1 MKTKTT
7 INVLGKEFSIHF
19 DPIAKQRYI
28 AGIPSEN
35 IDDICDHFAEKLNVP
50 SGKVMQAFL
59 KVGFEAL
66 KAERENR
73 MPRSLGQILTDELE
87 QYQI

>member
-7 INVLGKEFSIHF
+7 IDVLGKEFSIHF
-19 DPIAKQRYI
+19 DPITKTRYI

-35 IDDICDHFAEKLNVP
+35 IDEICDHFAEKLNVP
-50 SGKVMQAFL
+50 SRKVMQAFS
-59 KVGFEAL
+59 KVGLEAL

-73 MPRSLGQILTDELE
+73 TPRNLGEILTDELK
-87 QYQI
+87 

>member
-19 DPIAKQRYI
+19 DPITKTRYI

-35 IDDICDHFAEKLNVP
+35 LNEICNHFAEKLNV
-50 SGKVMQAFL
+50 SYRKVMQAFS
-59 KVGFEAL
+59 KVGLESL

-73 MPRSLGQILTDELE
+73 KPRSLGEILTDELK
-87 QYQI
+87 